1 MAARTKKIRHDA
13 ETRSKIQA
21 AQLINR
27 LTKAFNGEV
36 ELTPQQVSIGLG
48 LLRKVLP
55 DLSSAELDV
64 ETTERRVV
72 TDRPLTDDEWAAK
85 YAGDLG
91 ATARTTEKLN

>member
-13 ETRSKIQA
+13 ETRNKIQA

-27 LTKAFNGEV
+27 LTKGFNGEV
-36 ELTPQQVSIGLG
+36 ELSATQVSIGLG

-55 DLSSAELDV
+55 DLSQAELDV

-72 TDRPLTDDEWAAK
+72 SGKPLTDDEWAER
-85 YAGDLG
+85 YASDLG
-91 ATARTTEKLN
+91 ATARTTESLN